1 MKKIFLLMLMPFLL
15 FAGHSSAKP
24 KHVLLLNSYNQS
36 MSWVQDITTAVYD
49 VLEPAQNNIILHIEN
64 MDTKRIYNTIYLEQL
79 KKIYKNKYQKIEFDL
94 ILLSD
99 NNAFDFIR
107 KNREELFGNV
117 PVSFSG
123 VNFFKDSDLDG
134 LTNFTGITEEFDA
147 IGTIKTALKLKPNTK
162 EVFVINDYLKTGVA
176 WKKSI
181 QDQLKSFNKK
191 IKITFAKN
199 MSMEKLK
206 AKLDTLSE
214 NTIVLL
220 GAYFKDKNGTYF
232 TYAKIGKIISE
243 HSKVPVFCLL
253 EFNLNKGVVGGNV
266 IGGYYQGEAM
276 SKIAKKILNGIPVS
290 KLPVQKSGATKSIF
304 DYNELQKHNI
314 DISSL
319 PDNSL
324 ILNKPISYYETNKN
338 IILTSLAIITLLII
352 IIFLLLQN
360 IRNKKLTQIALI
372 KEKQKVEKKV
382 SDRTFELLNSKEKL
396 ETTIDDLKNT
406 QKQLVESEK
415 VASLGVLVAGVAH
428 EINTPVGISL
438 TAISHLNDTT
448 NTIFS
453 LYKKDNLSQHEFE
466 EYITNSKDITDTALI
481 NIQKA
486 ATLIRTF
493 KQLSA
498 DQKSEEKREFNLYEY
513 TKEIFNSLKSH
524 FLSHNVDINIDINK
538 TDSIK
543 SYPGA
548 YGQVLS
554 ILIINTLAHAFKKQ
568 TQGSINIK
576 IEKIENLLKVAFK
589 DDGVG
594 INKDNLVHIFEPFY
608 TTNRSAGGTGLGLN
622 ILHNIVTSIFDGTVT
637 CTSEVDKGTK
647 FTIIFSV

>member
-1 MKKIFLLMLMPFLL
+1 
-15 FAGHSSAKP
+15 
-24 KHVLLLNSYNQS
+24 
-36 MSWVQDITTAVYD
+36 
-49 VLEPAQNNIILHIEN
+49 
-64 MDTKRIYNTIYLEQL
+64 
-79 KKIYKNKYQKIEFDL
+79 
-94 ILLSD
+94 
-99 NNAFDFIR
+99 
-107 KNREELFGNV
+107 
-117 PVSFSG
+117 
-123 VNFFKDSDLDG
+123 
-134 LTNFTGITEEFDA
+134 
-147 IGTIKTALKLKPNTK
+147 
-162 EVFVINDYLKTGVA
+162 LKTGVA

-199 MSMEKLK
+199 MSMEELK
-206 AKLDTLSE
+206 AKLYTLSQ

-220 GAYFKDKNGTYF
+220 GVYFKDKNGIYLTYEQ
-232 TYAKIGKIISE
+232 IGKIISE

-290 KLPVQKSGATKSIF
+290 QLPVQKSGATKSIF
-304 DYNELQKHNI
+304 DYNELQKHNL
-314 DISSL
+314 DISNL

-360 IRNKKLTQIALI
+360 IRNRKLAQIALI

-396 ETTIDDLKNT
+396 ETNIDDLKNT

-415 VASLGVLVAGVAH
+415 LASLGVLVAGVAH

-453 LYKKDNLSQHEFE
+453 LYKEENLSQNEFE

-498 DQKSEEKREFNLYEY
+498 DQKSEEKREFNLYGY
-513 TKEIFNSLKSH
+513 TKEIFKSLKSH
-524 FLSHNVDINIDINK
+524 FSSHNVDINMDINK
-538 TDSIK
+538 TYLHCVMK
-543 SYPGA
+543 SD
-548 YGQVLS
+548 
-554 ILIINTLAHAFKKQ
+554 F
-568 TQGSINIK
+568 
-576 IEKIENLLKVAFK
+576 
-589 DDGVG
+589 
-594 INKDNLVHIFEPFY
+594 
-608 TTNRSAGGTGLGLN
+608 
-622 ILHNIVTSIFDGTVT
+622 
-637 CTSEVDKGTK
+637 
-647 FTIIFSV
+647 